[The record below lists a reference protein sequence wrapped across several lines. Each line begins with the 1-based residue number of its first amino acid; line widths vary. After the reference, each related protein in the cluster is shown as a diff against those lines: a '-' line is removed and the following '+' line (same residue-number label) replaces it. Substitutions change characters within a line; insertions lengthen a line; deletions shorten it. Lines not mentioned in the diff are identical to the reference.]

1 MHFSFFVA
9 VVYIHTFQDLLHD
22 SLHVNLTETS
32 LEPLNTVAEIYP
44 QPRTTM
50 LIVGVAASC

>member
-1 MHFSFFVA
+1 MH
-9 VVYIHTFQDLLHD
+9 TLQGLLHD
-22 SLHVNLTETS
+22 SVHVNLTETS
-32 LEPLNTVAEIYP
+32 LVEPLNTVAEIYP

>member
-1 MHFSFFVA
+1 M
-9 VVYIHTFQDLLHD
+9 HTFQDLLHD

-44 QPRTTM
+44 QPRTIM

>member
-1 MHFSFFVA
+1 MH
-9 VVYIHTFQDLLHD
+9 TLQDLLHD
-22 SLHVNLTETS
+22 SVHVNLTETS
-32 LEPLNTVAEIYP
+32 LLVEPLNTVAEIYP